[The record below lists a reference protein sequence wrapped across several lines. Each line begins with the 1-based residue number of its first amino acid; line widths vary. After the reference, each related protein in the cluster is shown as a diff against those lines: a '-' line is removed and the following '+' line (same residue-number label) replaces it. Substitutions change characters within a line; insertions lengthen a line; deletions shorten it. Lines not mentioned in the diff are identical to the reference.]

1 MNTLTQSLLS
11 NTMFLIGQTRRI
23 LFSGKFIY
31 FIGFA
36 ILYEI
41 FLIVIMNFTDAG
53 AMPVDVAFYMM
64 NMVPMLILAVYL
76 SMMLVSYEK
85 ENNTI
90 ETMFSIPGSP
100 YKVWLYKLLVMYT
113 LMFFIQ
119 IILVLT
125 IYFFVADFYFPAMLI
140 HAYIPVILVSNLTFY
155 FSTKFR
161 SGYAAGLI
169 TLIICFIIFMIAE
182 PLYENVWFLY
192 LSPYAKP
199 DELNIELW
207 NTRLLYNKLGVSFT
221 SILFMYLGLK
231 RLLVREPFID

>member
-1 MNTLTQSLLS
+1 
-11 NTMFLIGQTRRI
+11 MFLIGQTRRI

-36 ILYEI
+36 ILYEV
-41 FLIVIMNFTDAG
+41 FLISIMNFTDAG
-53 AMPVDVAFYMM
+53 AMPVEVAFYMM
-64 NMVPMLILAVYL
+64 NLVPMLILSVYL
-76 SMMLVSYEK
+76 AMMLVSYEK

-90 ETMFSIPGSP
+90 ETMFSVPGSP
-100 YKVWLYKLLVMYT
+100 YKVWLYKLLVMYV

-125 IYFFVADFYFPAMLI
+125 IFFFVADFHFPDMLI
-140 HAYIPVILVSNLTFY
+140 HAYVPIILISNLTFY

-169 TLIICFIIFMIAE
+169 TLVICFIIFMIAE
-182 PLYENVWFLY
+182 PLYESVWFLY

-199 DELNIELW
+199 DALNIELW
-207 NTRLLYNKLGVSFT
+207 NTRLLYNKLGVTF
-221 SILFMYLGLK
+221 IGVLFLYLGLK